1 MAPQKH
7 PKSSILATIDPTISA
22 RPQFEVKIE
31 SNLASCKPCLKL
43 DDPRKGHHKPSTR
56 NKIPTPSHNV
66 PKTMTAK
73 AKNAPMSSASLIAI
87 ELKGLAALGEALKIC
102 IPAAFCPL
110 WGPLLKICNPALKT
124 LWPKAL
130 IHAQQCHTYNSTVH
144 MLNMHSCN

>member
-1 MAPQKH
+1 MPQCKNTTIYYVFATLAPQKH
-7 PKSSILATIDPTISA
+7 PKSSILARIDPTISA

-43 DDPRKGHHKPSTR
+43 DDPRKGHHKPSTS

-87 ELKGLAALGEALKIC
+87 ELKGLAAPGEALK
-102 IPAAFCPL
+102 
-110 WGPLLKICNPALKT
+110 N
-124 LWPKAL
+124 
-130 IHAQQCHTYNSTVH
+130 
-144 MLNMHSCN
+144 